1 MFFKNEIDDFRLAS
15 LVESPMGNT
24 VYEGK
29 PSYINNFSLD
39 GKMPPMPHKYILSP
53 FFGIHSE

>member
-1 MFFKNEIDDFRLAS
+1 METLFFKNEIDDFRLAS
-15 LVESPMGNT
+15 LVESSMGNT

-39 GKMPPMPHKYILSP
+39 GEMPPIAKNIFLV
-53 FFGIHSE
+53 I